1 VKWESAGCHLRGIL
15 HDASTLPSQRAIRQ
29 MVTQSDGHIV
39 QRHDQL
45 EE

>member
-1 VKWESAGCHLRGIL
+1 MKIAIVTGLAR
-15 HDASTLPSQRAIRQ
+15 PSQHTIRQ

-45 EE
+45 EEQC